1 VVKGKGGKQLLFA
14 CWRGWTG
21 GDGGIR
27 QLVYNLALGQ
37 DSNVGFLCSALS
49 SYPLVLLGIFGYS
62 NQVF

>member
-1 VVKGKGGKQLLFA
+1 M
-14 CWRGWTG
+14 G

-27 QLVYNLALGQ
+27 QLLYNLALGR
-37 DSNVGFLCSALS
+37 DSNVGFLYSALS